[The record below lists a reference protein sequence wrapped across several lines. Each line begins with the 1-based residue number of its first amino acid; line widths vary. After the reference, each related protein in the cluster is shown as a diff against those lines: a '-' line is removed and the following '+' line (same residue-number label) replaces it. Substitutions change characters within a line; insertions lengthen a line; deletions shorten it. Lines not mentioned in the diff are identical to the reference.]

1 MPSNTSEYFPR
12 PECMGV
18 CQWAVSRDIRVHRA
32 RRGTDRSFEPPRS
45 CPVGPN
51 LQSLDVSYC
60 CSKEIKSVSQLSSS
74 GRSHNG
80 RKGRGG
86 KKAGL
91 TDVDAVV
98 VPVRPGHV
106 LVDVG
111 VNPRHLCW
119 CYRAREVAPLTSAK
133 RKWVKERMLL
143 RSGGLST
150 LSSRIRRE
158 RLGGDANQGGMS
170 LS

>member
-1 MPSNTSEYFPR
+1 M
-12 PECMGV
+12 
-18 CQWAVSRDIRVHRA
+18 
-32 RRGTDRSFEPPRS
+32 
-45 CPVGPN
+45 
-51 LQSLDVSYC
+51 
-60 CSKEIKSVSQLSSS
+60 SQLTSSA
-74 GRSHNG
+74 RSHNG
-80 RKGRGG
+80 RREGEGGGGG

-111 VNPRHLCW
+111 VHPRHLCW
-119 CYRAREVAPLTSAK
+119 CYWARELAPLTSAK
-133 RKWVKERMLL
+133 RKWVEEGMLL

-150 LSSRIRRE
+150 LSSGIRRE